1 MLSIMPDGLFD
12 LTGRT
17 ALVTGSTRGIGYA
30 LASGLLA
37 AGARVVVHGRDAD
50 RAAAAASVL
59 AGDRAGRGG
68 AATLPVAFDVTSAAS
83 VDEGVSR
90 IEEEWGT
97 PDILVNNA
105 GVQRRAP
112 VLDFSV
118 ADWDELVATNLT
130 SAFLVSQRVGRGMAE
145 RGSGKIVMIGSVQSR
160 LARPGIAP
168 YSATKGGVVML
179 TRGLCA
185 DLGPK
190 GIQANALCPGY
201 IDTELTQALV
211 EDPEF
216 SEWVRGRTPAGRWGR
231 VEDLVGALVFLSSDA
246 SAFVNGQVLYVD
258 GGMTAVV

>member
-1 MLSIMPDGLFD
+1 M
-12 LTGRT
+12 
-17 ALVTGSTRGIGYA
+17 
-30 LASGLLA
+30 
-37 AGARVVVHGRDAD
+37 VVHGRDED
-50 RAAAAASVL
+50 RAVAAAAAL
-59 AGDRAGRGG
+59 AGEGAGV
-68 AATLPVAFDVTSAAS
+68 TLPAAFDVTSASS
-83 VDEGVSR
+83 VDTGVAR
-90 IEEEWGT
+90 IEAEWGT

-105 GVQRRAP
+105 GMQRRAP

-211 EDPEF
+211 DDPEF
-216 SEWVRGRTPAGRWGR
+216 SEWVRGRTPAGRWGG
-231 VEDLVGALVFLSSDA
+231 VEDLVGALVFLA
-246 SAFVNGQVLYVD
+246 SAASDFVNGQVLYVD

>member
-1 MLSIMPDGLFD
+1 
-12 LTGRT
+12 
-17 ALVTGSTRGIGYA
+17 
-30 LASGLLA
+30 
-37 AGARVVVHGRDAD
+37 VVVHGRDED
-50 RAAAAASVL
+50 RAVAAAAAL
-59 AGDRAGRGG
+59 AGEGAGV
-68 AATLPVAFDVTSAAS
+68 TLPAAFDVTSASS
-83 VDEGVSR
+83 VDRGVAR
-90 IEEEWGT
+90 IEAEWGT

-105 GVQRRAP
+105 GMQRRAP

-211 EDPEF
+211 DDPEF
-216 SEWVRGRTPAGRWGR
+216 SEWVRGRTPAGRWGG
-231 VEDLVGALVFLSSDA
+231 VEDLVGALVFLA
-246 SAFVNGQVLYVD
+246 SAASDFVNGQVLYVD

>member
-1 MLSIMPDGLFD
+1 MLCIMPDGLFD

-17 ALVTGSTRGIGYA
+17 ALVTGSSRGIGYA
-30 LASGLLA
+30 LARGLLA

-50 RAAAAASVL
+50 RAVAAASALV
-59 AGDRAGRGG
+59 DETGG
-68 AATLPVAFDVTSAAS
+68 ATLPVAFDVTDASS
-83 VDEGVSR
+83 VDAGVAR
-90 IEEEWGT
+90 VEAEWGT
-97 PDILVNNA
+97 PDALVNNA
-105 GVQRRAP
+105 GMQRRAP
-112 VLDFSV
+112 VLDFTV

-130 SAFLVSQRVGRGMAE
+130 SAFLVSQRVGRGMVE

-185 DLGPK
+185 DLGPS

-201 IDTELTQALV
+201 IETELTQALV
-211 EDPEF
+211 DDPEF
-216 SEWVRGRTPAGRWGR
+216 SQWVEGRTPAGRWGR
-231 VEDLVGALVFLSSDA
+231 VEDLVGALVFLASDA

>member
-1 MLSIMPDGLFD
+1 MPDGLFD
-12 LTGRT
+12 LTGRS

-30 LASGLLA
+30 LARGLLT
-37 AGARVVVHGRDAD
+37 AGARVVVHGRGED
-50 RAAAAASVL
+50 RAAGA
-59 AGDRAGRGG
+59 
-68 AATLPVAFDVTSAAS
+68 AATLAGEGAVTLPAAFDVTSASS
-83 VDEGVSR
+83 VDAGVGR
-90 IEEEWGT
+90 IEAEWGT

-105 GVQRRAP
+105 GMQRRAP

-211 EDPEF
+211 DDPEF
-216 SEWVRGRTPAGRWGR
+216 SEWVRGRTPAGRWGG
-231 VEDLVGALVFLSSDA
+231 VEDLVGALVFLA
-246 SAFVNGQVLYVD
+246 SAASDFVNGQVLYVD

>member
-1 MLSIMPDGLFD
+1 MLCIMPDGLFD

-30 LASGLLA
+30 LARGLLT
-37 AGARVVVHGRDAD
+37 AGARVVVHGRDRD
-50 RAAAAASVL
+50 RASAAASAL
-59 AGDRAGRGG
+59 SDETGG
-68 AATLPVAFDVTSAAS
+68 ETLPTAFDVTTAAS
-83 VDEGVSR
+83 VDAGVAG
-90 IEEEWGT
+90 IEAEWET

-105 GVQRRAP
+105 GMQRRAP

-130 SAFLVSQRVGRGMAE
+130 SAFLVSQRVGRGMVE

-185 DLGPK
+185 DLGPR

-211 EDPEF
+211 DDPEF
-216 SEWVRGRTPAGRWGR
+216 SEWVAGRTPAGRWGR
-231 VEDLVGALVFLSSDA
+231 VEDLVGALVFLASDA

>member
-1 MLSIMPDGLFD
+1 M
-12 LTGRT
+12 
-17 ALVTGSTRGIGYA
+17 
-30 LASGLLA
+30 
-37 AGARVVVHGRDAD
+37 VVHGRDED
-50 RAAAAASVL
+50 RAVAAAAAL
-59 AGDRAGRGG
+59 AGEGAGV
-68 AATLPVAFDVTSAAS
+68 TLPAAFDVTSASS
-83 VDEGVSR
+83 VDTGVAR
-90 IEEEWGT
+90 IEAEWGT

-105 GVQRRAP
+105 GMQRRAP

-185 DLGPK
+185 DLGPQ

-211 EDPEF
+211 DDPEF
-216 SEWVRGRTPAGRWGR
+216 SEWVAGRTPAGRWGT
-231 VEDLVGALVFLSSDA
+231 VEDLVGALVFLASDA
-246 SAFVNGQVLYVD
+246 SAFVNGQVLYVV

>member
-1 MLSIMPDGLFD
+1 M
-12 LTGRT
+12 
-17 ALVTGSTRGIGYA
+17 
-30 LASGLLA
+30 
-37 AGARVVVHGRDAD
+37 VVHGRDED
-50 RAAAAASVL
+50 RAVAAAAAL
-59 AGDRAGRGG
+59 AGEGAGV
-68 AATLPVAFDVTSAAS
+68 TLPAAFDVTSASS
-83 VDEGVSR
+83 VDRGVAR
-90 IEEEWGT
+90 IEAEWGT

-105 GVQRRAP
+105 GMQRRAP

-130 SAFLVSQRVGRGMAE
+130 SAFLVSQRVGRGMAD

-185 DLGPK
+185 DLGPQ

-211 EDPEF
+211 DDPGF
-216 SEWVRGRTPAGRWGR
+216 SEWVRGRTPAGRWGG
-231 VEDLVGALVFLSSDA
+231 VEDLVGALVFLA
-246 SAFVNGQVLYVD
+246 SAASDFVNGQVLYVD

>member
-1 MLSIMPDGLFD
+1 MPDGLFD

-30 LASGLLA
+30 LARGLLA
-37 AGARVVVHGRDAD
+37 AGARVVVHGRDAE
-50 RAAAAASVL
+50 RAATAAADL
-59 AGDRAGRGG
+59 ATTSGG
-68 AATLPVAFDVTSAAS
+68 VTLPVAFDVTAAAA
-83 VDEGVSR
+83 VDDGIARVEAQ
-90 IEEEWGT
+90 WGT

-112 VLDFSV
+112 VLDFTV

-130 SAFLVSQRVGRGMAE
+130 SAFLVSQRVGRGMVG

-168 YSATKGGVVML
+168 YSATKGGLAML

-185 DLGPK
+185 DLGPH
-190 GIQANALCPGY
+190 GVQANALCPGY
-201 IDTELTQALV
+201 IDTELTRALV
-211 EDPEF
+211 DDPEF
-216 SEWVRGRTPAGRWGR
+216 SRWVAGRTPAGRWGR
-231 VEDLVGALVFLSSDA
+231 VEDLVGALVFLASDA

>member
-1 MLSIMPDGLFD
+1 M
-12 LTGRT
+12 
-17 ALVTGSTRGIGYA
+17 
-30 LASGLLA
+30 
-37 AGARVVVHGRDAD
+37 VVHGRDED
-50 RAAAAASVL
+50 RAVAAAAAL
-59 AGDRAGRGG
+59 AGEGAGV
-68 AATLPVAFDVTSAAS
+68 TLPAAFDVTSASS
-83 VDEGVSR
+83 VDRGVAR
-90 IEEEWGT
+90 IEAEWGT

-105 GVQRRAP
+105 GMQRRAP

-211 EDPEF
+211 DDPGF
-216 SEWVRGRTPAGRWGR
+216 SEWVRGRTPAGRWGG
-231 VEDLVGALVFLSSDA
+231 VEDLVGALVFLA
-246 SAFVNGQVLYVD
+246 SAASDFVNGQVLYVD

>member
-1 MLSIMPDGLFD
+1 M
-12 LTGRT
+12 
-17 ALVTGSTRGIGYA
+17 
-30 LASGLLA
+30 
-37 AGARVVVHGRDAD
+37 VVHGRDED
-50 RAAAAASVL
+50 RAVAAAAAL
-59 AGDRAGRGG
+59 AGEGAGV
-68 AATLPVAFDVTSAAS
+68 TLPAAFDVTSASS
-83 VDEGVSR
+83 VDRGVAR
-90 IEEEWGT
+90 IEAEWGT

-105 GVQRRAP
+105 GMQRRAP

-211 EDPEF
+211 DDPEF
-216 SEWVRGRTPAGRWGR
+216 SEWVRGRTPAGRWGG
-231 VEDLVGALVFLSSDA
+231 VEDLVGALVFLA
-246 SAFVNGQVLYVD
+246 SAASDFVNGQVLYVD

>member
-1 MLSIMPDGLFD
+1 M
-12 LTGRT
+12 
-17 ALVTGSTRGIGYA
+17 
-30 LASGLLA
+30 
-37 AGARVVVHGRDAD
+37 VVHGRDED
-50 RAAAAASVL
+50 RAVAAAAAL
-59 AGDRAGRGG
+59 AGEGAGV
-68 AATLPVAFDVTSAAS
+68 TLPAAFDVTSASS
-83 VDEGVSR
+83 VDTGVAR
-90 IEEEWGT
+90 IEAEWGT

-105 GVQRRAP
+105 GMQRRAP

-185 DLGPK
+185 DLGPQ

-211 EDPEF
+211 DDPEF
-216 SEWVRGRTPAGRWGR
+216 SEWVRGRTPAGRWGG
-231 VEDLVGALVFLSSDA
+231 VEDLVGALVFLA
-246 SAFVNGQVLYVD
+246 SAASDFVNGQVLYVD

>member
-1 MLSIMPDGLFD
+1 M
-12 LTGRT
+12 
-17 ALVTGSTRGIGYA
+17 
-30 LASGLLA
+30 
-37 AGARVVVHGRDAD
+37 VVHGRDED
-50 RAAAAASVL
+50 RAVAAAAAL
-59 AGDRAGRGG
+59 AGEGAGV
-68 AATLPVAFDVTSAAS
+68 TLPAAFDVTSASS
-83 VDEGVSR
+83 VDRGVAR
-90 IEEEWGT
+90 IEAEWGT

-105 GVQRRAP
+105 GMQRRAP

-130 SAFLVSQRVGRGMAE
+130 SAFLVSQRVGRGMAD

-211 EDPEF
+211 DDPEF
-216 SEWVRGRTPAGRWGR
+216 SEWVRGRTPAGRWGG
-231 VEDLVGALVFLSSDA
+231 VEDLVGALVFLA
-246 SAFVNGQVLYVD
+246 SAASDFVNGQVLYVD

>member
-1 MLSIMPDGLFD
+1 MPDGLFD

-30 LASGLLA
+30 LARGLLT
-37 AGARVVVHGRDAD
+37 AGARVVVHGRDED
-50 RAAAAASVL
+50 RAVAAASVL
-59 AGDRAGRGG
+59 AGGEGTG
-68 AATLPVAFDVTSAAS
+68 LTLPVAFDVASAAS
-83 VDEGVSR
+83 VDEGVAR
-90 IEEEWGT
+90 IEAEWGT

-211 EDPEF
+211 DDAEF
-216 SEWVRGRTPAGRWGR
+216 SEWVRGRTPAGRWGS
-231 VEDLVGALVFLSSDA
+231 VEDLVGALVFLVSDA

>member
-1 MLSIMPDGLFD
+1 M
-12 LTGRT
+12 
-17 ALVTGSTRGIGYA
+17 A
-30 LASGLLA
+30 
-37 AGARVVVHGRDAD
+37 
-50 RAAAAASVL
+50 
-59 AGDRAGRGG
+59 
-68 AATLPVAFDVTSAAS
+68 
-83 VDEGVSR
+83 R
-90 IEEEWGT
+90 IEAEWGT

-105 GVQRRAP
+105 GMQRRAP

-211 EDPEF
+211 DDPEF
-216 SEWVRGRTPAGRWGR
+216 SEWVPGARRPVGGEASRTSWARWSSSRPPRRTSSTGR
-231 VEDLVGALVFLSSDA
+231 SST
-246 SAFVNGQVLYVD
+246 S
-258 GGMTAVV
+258 TAA

>member
-1 MLSIMPDGLFD
+1 MPAMPGSLFD

-30 LASGLLA
+30 LARGLLT
-37 AGARVVVHGRDAD
+37 AGARVVVHGRDEERAA
-50 RAAAAASVL
+50 RAAATL
-59 AGDRAGRGG
+59 ADETGG
-68 AATLPVAFDVTSAAS
+68 ETLPAAFDVTAAGS
-83 VDEGVSR
+83 VDAGVAR
-90 IEEEWGT
+90 LEAEWGT
-97 PDILVNNA
+97 PDVLVNNA
-105 GVQRRAP
+105 GMQRRAP
-112 VLDFSV
+112 VLEFSV

-130 SAFLVSQRVGRGMAE
+130 SAFLVAQRVGRGMVE

-185 DLGPK
+185 DLGPR
-190 GIQANALCPGY
+190 GIQTNALCPGY
-201 IDTELTQALV
+201 IDTELTRALV
-211 EDPEF
+211 DDPEF
-216 SEWVRGRTPAGRWGR
+216 SRWVAGRTPAGRWGR
-231 VEDLVGALVFLSSDA
+231 VEDLVGALVFLASDA

>member
-1 MLSIMPDGLFD
+1 MLCIMPDGLFD

-30 LASGLLA
+30 LARGLLA
-37 AGARVVVHGRDAD
+37 AGARVVVHGRDTE
-50 RAAAAASVL
+50 RAATAAADL
-59 AGDRAGRGG
+59 ATTGG
-68 AATLPVAFDVTSAAS
+68 GVTLPVAFDVTAAAA
-83 VDEGVSR
+83 VDDGIARVEA
-90 IEEEWGT
+90 EWGT

-112 VLDFSV
+112 VLDFTV

-168 YSATKGGVVML
+168 YSATKGGLVML

-185 DLGPK
+185 DLGPH
-190 GIQANALCPGY
+190 GVQANALCPGY
-201 IDTELTQALV
+201 IDTELTRALV
-211 EDPEF
+211 DDPEF
-216 SEWVRGRTPAGRWGR
+216 SRWVAGRTPAGRWGR
-231 VEDLVGALVFLSSDA
+231 VEDLVGALVFLASDA